1 MAVSGRR
8 PSRPREPLDAAFYT
22 AFASVQPANM
32 RTLLALDVSGSM
44 TVAVSGLSVTAR
56 EVSAALALVTAA
68 TEPKASTVGFTAS
81 GAGARAGL
89 FRRRVGV
96 AGIAPLPISPRQRLD
111 DVLKTI
117 SGLPFSRTDCAL
129 PMLWATANKVEVDT
143 FVIYTD
149 NETWAGS
156 VHPHQALRGYR
167 DWSGIDA
174 RLAVAGLTATDF
186 TIADPADPGMLDI
199 AGFDAALPALLTD
212 FSARAV

>member
-44 TVAVSGLSVTAR
+44 TVAVSGLPVTAR

-111 DVLKTI
+111 
-117 SGLPFSRTDCAL
+117 
-129 PMLWATANKVEVDT
+129 E
-143 FVIYTD
+143 
-149 NETWAGS
+149 
-156 VHPHQALRGYR
+156 
-167 DWSGIDA
+167 
-174 RLAVAGLTATDF
+174 
-186 TIADPADPGMLDI
+186 
-199 AGFDAALPALLTD
+199 
-212 FSARAV
+212 